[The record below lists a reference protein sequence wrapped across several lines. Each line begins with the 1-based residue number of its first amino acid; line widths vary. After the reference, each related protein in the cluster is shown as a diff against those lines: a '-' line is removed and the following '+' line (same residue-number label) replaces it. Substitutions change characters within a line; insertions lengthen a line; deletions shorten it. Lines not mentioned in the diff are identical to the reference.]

1 MPGAAGGCSKLRDQ
15 QHWTPA
21 HQTSVMFEGR
31 AGCFRRPTTDSSVS
45 WTVHALYT
53 SGFVD
58 DAMFAICT
66 VARCRRRQEEVC
78 TQWQIQK
85 IVLGRGRRGSGGLDP
100 TFINIFGPLT
110 AIAPPHGS
118 ATVCPLPLL
127 PSYWKGLGVF
137 GIGRNAERKMRDPL
151 RWLSAGF
158 IRAESYTCCL
168 TESRSVCGV
177 QSGGRLGTTTA
188 TTFSWSPCGARR
200 PEQTHTLRE
209 IR

>member
-1 MPGAAGGCSKLRDQ
+1 
-15 QHWTPA
+15 
-21 HQTSVMFEGR
+21 MFVGR

-66 VARCRRRQEEVC
+66 VARCRRHQEEVC

-85 IVLGRGRRGSGGLDP
+85 IVLGGAKGVWGLRPYVQKYFWPSYGDR
-100 TFINIFGPLT
+100 
-110 AIAPPHGS
+110 PPHGS

-177 QSGGRLGTTTA
+177 QSGGRLGTCTA

>member
-1 MPGAAGGCSKLRDQ
+1 
-15 QHWTPA
+15 
-21 HQTSVMFEGR
+21 
-31 AGCFRRPTTDSSVS
+31 
-45 WTVHALYT
+45 
-53 SGFVD
+53 
-58 DAMFAICT
+58 MFAICT

-100 TFINIFGPLT
+100 TFKNIFGPLT
-110 AIAPPHGS
+110 PIAPHGS

-188 TTFSWSPCGARR
+188 TTFSWSPCGADLS
-200 PEQTHTLRE
+200 EQTHTHWERYGRRQRAWWWTASGPRLRWVNSTCL
-209 IR
+209 RLRRFVGPVNVQKDDSF